1 MNFIINFIIVVL
13 IIAVSLI
20 SICFSIG
27 SMVKNRRRIKNRSKR
42 KCKWLPLKDMWNGK
56 ILW

>member
-42 KCKWLPLKDMWNGK
+42 KCK
-56 ILW
+56 